1 MNSEAVFSAMH
12 LNPQACNSMMDQLL
26 TILQRH
32 PQGIKEYDL
41 LQECRQR
48 GLPILNESSLL
59 DTLVL
64 FQVHFLL
71 FHFLYLLKGKL
82 LREKTGDLAIHCL
95 SIQLHPWPGEN
106 GTIPAL
112 GDPLASYYLT
122 LDHLENTNRQQV
134 DDLLNGFWKQF
145 NAWDNRKDALALL
158 DLQDPVDQSTI
169 HQRYRQLALIHHPDK
184 GGDGEK
190 FRKITQAMA
199 YLR

>member
-12 LNPQACNSMMDQLL
+12 LNPEGCQTVMDQLL
-26 TILQRH
+26 AILQRH

-41 LQECRQR
+41 LQECRQL
-48 GLPILNESSLL
+48 GLPIINENSLL
-59 DTLVL
+59 DALHL

-82 LREKTGDLAIHCL
+82 LREKTGDLNIHCL

-112 GDPLASYYLT
+112 GDPLAAYYLT

-134 DDLLNGFWKQF
+134 DNLLNGFWQQF
-145 NAWDNRKDALALL
+145 SAWDNRKDALALL
-158 DLQDPVDQSTI
+158 DLQDPVDQATI
-169 HQRYRQLALIHHPDK
+169 LRRYRQLALIHHPDK

-190 FRKITQAMA
+190 FRQITQAMA
-199 YLR
+199 LLR